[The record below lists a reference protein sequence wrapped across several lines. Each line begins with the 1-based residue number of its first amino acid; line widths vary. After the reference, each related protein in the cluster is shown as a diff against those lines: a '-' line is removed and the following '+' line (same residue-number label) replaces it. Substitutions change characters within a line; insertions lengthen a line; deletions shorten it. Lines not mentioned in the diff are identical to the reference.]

1 MQQLFDTL
9 MTGLPGTTMGGGNLT
24 DTLIALGIA
33 TLLTIIVAVVY
44 MTDHR
49 AGKYDQ
55 GFVQSL
61 VLIGVIVTAVI
72 KVVGYN
78 VAGAFGLVGAVSIIR
93 FRTRLSGP
101 KDTAYMFL
109 AIAIGLACGLQQYPV
124 VVFATAMVCCILL
137 LFSKTDFGRQPA
149 GTLRRVLSVR
159 VNDLASGKRQLE
171 RVFLSKTS
179 RWELMNVT
187 TLDDSRAILDYQVS
201 LNNAMNAEE
210 FFQTMMEQSQGRYS
224 ILRYD
229 IARP

>member
-1 MQQLFDTL
+1 MQPLFDTL
-9 MTGLPGTTMGGGNLT
+9 VSRLPGTSMSDGSAA
-24 DTLIALGIA
+24 DTLIALSVA
-33 TLLTIIVAVVY
+33 TLLTLLVAVVY
-44 MTDHR
+44 MTDHKTSR
-49 AGKYDQ
+49 YDQ

-61 VLIGVIVTAVI
+61 VLIGVIVAAVI

-137 LFSKTDFGRQPA
+137 AFSKLDFGKQPV
-149 GTLRRVLSVR
+149 GSLKRVLSVR
-159 VNDLASGKRQLE
+159 VNDLTAGKKAIE
-171 RVFLSKTS
+171 RIFLAKTS
-179 RWELMNVT
+179 RWELLNVT

-201 LNNAMNAEE
+201 LNGATNAEE
-210 FFQTMMEQSQGRYS
+210 FFQAMMEQSQGRYA

-229 IARP
+229 IARS